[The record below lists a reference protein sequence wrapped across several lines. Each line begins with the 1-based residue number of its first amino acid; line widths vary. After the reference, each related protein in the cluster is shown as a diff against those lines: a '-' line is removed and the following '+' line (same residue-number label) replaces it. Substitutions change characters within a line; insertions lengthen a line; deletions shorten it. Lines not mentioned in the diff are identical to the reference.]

1 MFRSWINFLKRSP
14 RAGGRKD
21 PTMSEQHTIPE
32 SPGTAV
38 PGSPA
43 PGAAPAPAPLDVSKQ
58 IAQLTDAVNRLVQ
71 AQQSQQASRVQQE
84 RPLSSGGDIGGDLP
98 GGAPLLPAIDVARL
112 SPVQQIAL
120 GLRDAKPV
128 GPAHPRAL
136 QVAGA
141 GASQAPAADAPPSGA
156 D

>member
-1 MFRSWINFLKRSP
+1 MFTTWLNFFKRPP

-32 SPGTAV
+32 RPGTAV
-38 PGSPA
+38 PGNPA
-43 PGAAPAPAPLDVSKQ
+43 PGDAPGDVTKQ

-71 AQQSQQASRVQQE
+71 AQQSQQGPRPQQE
-84 RPLSSGGDIGGDLP
+84 RSNSSGGDIGGDLP
-98 GGAPLLPAIDVARL
+98 GGSPLLPAVDVARL

-128 GPAHPRAL
+128 GPAHPKVV
-136 QVAGA
+136 QVARA
-141 GASQAPAADAPPSGA
+141 DASQAPGVEAPPSGA